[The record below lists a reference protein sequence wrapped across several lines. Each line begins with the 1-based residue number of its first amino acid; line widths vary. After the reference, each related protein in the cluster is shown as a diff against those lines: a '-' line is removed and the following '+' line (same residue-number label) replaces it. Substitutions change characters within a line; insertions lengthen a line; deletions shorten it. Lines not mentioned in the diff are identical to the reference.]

1 MPRSKRNRSLSI
13 VSESRKRSRKST
25 TQEVILIDDSD
36 DEDDLAA
43 ILAQIKQQE
52 ESERLAKELQGSWND
67 ASGSKIPMLI
77 DEDDEALAKRL
88 AREWA
93 DEDEEIEISS
103 IQPAA
108 IGMPSSSNAA
118 SISSQPSLEI
128 HKPQKASDHAQS
140 PDRSLIA
147 FRQLFTTTR
156 ACSKCGKDV
165 PSPRGHVMF
174 TGSDPLPPSLTSLL
188 HAPCAACRTNHC
200 RGCFTV
206 IDCPPS
212 CKGLAKNSACSVSR
226 CCAEGR
232 AIAIFETLGGF
243 DRQYNGERATS
254 DSRALATL
262 SKKRATTTGTVG
274 PGGTGYG
281 TDSYGGYRG
290 RGRGRNPSASAP
302 RTSRVEKL
310 AAHWEEIL
318 VRSMKILTELLP
330 APYSEMPE
338 MYDMLPH
345 ASIGPLLSI
354 SQIPNLL
361 ASLLCNDSVTDWIS
375 RSETYHAMLSLLRR
389 LADCE
394 LTIQVLIGQRH
405 EMASSCGLETWM
417 WEEGEI
423 TWRMESGVVE
433 TSAPLLDFFK
443 KLTKQSEAFLNGASQ
458 MIAEGGEDGEVDDTI
473 VNGTSLCG
481 DIIAARDDM
490 ERAISI
496 IGRPADQQAST
507 SANQGPSA
515 SRSRHRRESEKG
527 KGKETSVEL
536 ARAYASACERLAFKH
551 VFLAAE
557 GKGKGT
563 GLSYPNFN
571 YSAQLNQSQNATRN
585 PKDRLHLVKELAVT
599 ATSLPPGV
607 WVRVDEVRNDVIKVM
622 IAGPEGTPY
631 AGGLFEFDC
640 FMPLDYPNSPPLFHL
655 RTTGGGTVRFNPNLY
670 NCGKVCLSLLG
681 TWPGRPEEQW
691 SPKSTLLQ
699 VLVSIQSMILID
711 APYFNEPGHGKAN
724 LNSSVS
730 IEYNRNISLQTVRW
744 AIVEWLKEEHRN
756 GIWRD
761 VIASHFSIQG
771 SQIRQRIAEWA
782 STNPAM
788 RSYTASPN
796 FPGRVYANYPAQ
808 HAPKQ
813 GGLDLVQEFEEGI
826 ERVDKWF
833 FEGVE

>member
-1 MPRSKRNRSLSI
+1 
-13 VSESRKRSRKST
+13 
-25 TQEVILIDDSD
+25 
-36 DEDDLAA
+36 
-43 ILAQIKQQE
+43 
-52 ESERLAKELQGSWND
+52 
-67 ASGSKIPMLI
+67 
-77 DEDDEALAKRL
+77 
-88 AREWA
+88 
-93 DEDEEIEISS
+93 
-103 IQPAA
+103 
-108 IGMPSSSNAA
+108 
-118 SISSQPSLEI
+118 
-128 HKPQKASDHAQS
+128 
-140 PDRSLIA
+140 
-147 FRQLFTTTR
+147 
-156 ACSKCGKDV
+156 
-165 PSPRGHVMF
+165 MF

-188 HAPCAACRTNHC
+188 HAACAACRTNHC
-200 RGCFTV
+200 RGCFAA
-206 IDCPPS
+206 IGCPAS

-262 SKKRATTTGTVG
+262 SKKKATSTATVG

-290 RGRGRNPSASAP
+290 RGRGRVPSTSTP

-330 APYSEMPE
+330 APYSETPE

-361 ASLLCNDSVTDWIS
+361 ASLLCNDSVTDWIA

-394 LTIQVLIGQRH
+394 LTIQVLIRRRH

-423 TWRMESGVVE
+423 SWRMEASGVVE
-433 TSAPLLDFFK
+433 TSPPLLDFFK

-496 IGRPADQQAST
+496 IGRSAPADQQAST
-507 SANQGPSA
+507 SADQGPSTGT
-515 SRSRHRRESEKG
+515 SKHRRESEKG
-527 KGKETSVEL
+527 KGKDTSVEL

-557 GKGKGT
+557 GKDKGT

-571 YSAQLNQSQNATRN
+571 YSAQLNQTQNATRN

-607 WVRVDEVRNDVIKVM
+607 WVRVDEVRNDVM
-622 IAGPEGTPY
+622 YG
-631 AGGLFEFDC
+631 F
-640 FMPLDYPNSPPLFHL
+640 
-655 RTTGGGTVRFNPNLY
+655 
-670 NCGKVCLSLLG
+670 
-681 TWPGRPEEQW
+681 Q
-691 SPKSTLLQ
+691 
-699 VLVSIQSMILID
+699 
-711 APYFNEPGHGKAN
+711 
-724 LNSSVS
+724 
-730 IEYNRNISLQTVRW
+730 
-744 AIVEWLKEEHRN
+744 
-756 GIWRD
+756 
-761 VIASHFSIQG
+761 
-771 SQIRQRIAEWA
+771 
-782 STNPAM
+782 
-788 RSYTASPN
+788 
-796 FPGRVYANYPAQ
+796 
-808 HAPKQ
+808 
-813 GGLDLVQEFEEGI
+813 
-826 ERVDKWF
+826 
-833 FEGVE
+833 